1 MQFFSRNYFFKNPL
15 YCNTS
20 LLLNIMSFN
29 FLKFHV
35 FYKRELCIGAKKMT
49 TQVAIQ
55 KEEAH
60 VFQENEYVVY
70 PVHGVGKITAIE
82 DRSFEGQIIKF
93 VVIEIKEEKLVLR
106 VPINNLSKLGIRPL
120 FNPQTMA
127 QIEDILRQ
135 RIRVRR
141 MMWSRR
147 AQEYESKINSGDPVA
162 VAEVVR
168 ELYKRNDMDQSYSER
183 QIYQQALSRLAREVG
198 AIKGFDEAGAVQH
211 LRGILDAA

>member
-1 MQFFSRNYFFKNPL
+1 
-15 YCNTS
+15 
-20 LLLNIMSFN
+20 MSFN

-82 DRSFEGQIIKF
+82 DRSFEGQTIKF

>member
-1 MQFFSRNYFFKNPL
+1 
-15 YCNTS
+15 
-20 LLLNIMSFN
+20 MSFN

-35 FYKRELCIGAKKMT
+35 FYKRELCIGAKRMT

-60 VFQENEYVVY
+60 VFRENEYVVY

-82 DRSFEGQIIKF
+82 DRSFEGQTIKF

>member
-1 MQFFSRNYFFKNPL
+1 MGTQ
-15 YCNTS
+15 
-20 LLLNIMSFN
+20 
-29 FLKFHV
+29 
-35 FYKRELCIGAKKMT
+35 KMT
-49 TQVAIQ
+49 TQAAVQIQ
-55 KEEAH
+55 ETH

-70 PVHGVGKITAIE
+70 PVHGVGKIIAIE

>member
-1 MQFFSRNYFFKNPL
+1 
-15 YCNTS
+15 
-20 LLLNIMSFN
+20 MSFN

-35 FYKRELCIGAKKMT
+35 FYKRELCIGAKRMT

-82 DRSFEGQIIKF
+82 DRSFEGQTIKF